1 MRESKRKSGGNVII
15 IPKIY
20 TFLTVWRDRQTV
32 RWRIGDA
39 PIVREISGSIPV
51 LTTNFNF

>member
-20 TFLTVWRDRQTV
+20 TFFDGSERRAHGQVAEMV
-32 RWRIGDA
+32 DA
-39 PIVREISGSIPV
+39 NDV
-51 LTTNFNF
+51 N